1 VLEVDWDGDQVL
13 VGMDVLVDEGG
24 GNRTGTVE
32 CIRGKGRAVVFGCSL
47 RFETSEISKSKCL
60 W

>member
-1 VLEVDWDGDQVL
+1 VDWSRCVSEKDASGALVLEVDWDGDEVL

-32 CIRGKGRAVVFGCSL
+32 CIRG
-47 RFETSEISKSKCL
+47 
-60 W
+60 